1 MLNYFGDIF
10 WYARINLYYLLVV
23 QAVRFYYQ
31 FITDYL
37 LNCKD
42 TNKSLNFCEVEYM
55 SMISEMDSLGENRS

>member
-1 MLNYFGDIF
+1 MLDYFGYIF
-10 WYARINLYYLLVV
+10 WYAKINLYYLLVV

-42 TNKSLNFCEVEYM
+42 TNKSLNFYEVENM
-55 SMISEMDSLGENRS
+55 SLISEMDSFGENRS